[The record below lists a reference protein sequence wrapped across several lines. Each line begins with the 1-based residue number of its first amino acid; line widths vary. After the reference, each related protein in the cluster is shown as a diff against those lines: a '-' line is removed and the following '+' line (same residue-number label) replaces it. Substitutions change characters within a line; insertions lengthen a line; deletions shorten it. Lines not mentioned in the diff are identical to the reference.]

1 MVLQRTDMQIIVVL
15 EEERNMRKAAERLFV
30 SQPALSQRLQSIEEN
45 WGTAL
50 FIRSKRGLEVTP
62 EGEKI
67 AAFARRFLTQEDHL
81 REEIFSNVTEIFG
94 TLKTAVTSIVGQYWL
109 PGMLKTFVDQYP
121 LVKISLT
128 TGWSSEIL
136 RHMYENDSHVGIL
149 RGDIKW
155 RGPKIHLFGDALY
168 LVDTEI
174 STIDKLEHCP
184 KPFIQFRSDST
195 YYQEI
200 QDWWYNH
207 FKKPP
212 ERTIVVDQIDTC
224 KQMAINGI
232 GYAILPSISLTE
244 KDQGIF
250 KIPLLDKNGIALK
263 RDTWLIAHEE
273 ALKLKQVNAFVE
285 LLKSKDS
292 ISKK

>member
-1 MVLQRTDMQIIVVL
+1 MQRTDMQIIVVL
-15 EEERNMRKAAERLFV
+15 AEEKNMRKAAERLFV
-30 SQPALSQRLQSIEEN
+30 SQPALSQRLQSIEDD
-45 WGTAL
+45 WGTTL
-50 FIRSKRGLEVTP
+50 FLRSKRGLEITP

-67 AAFARRFLTQEDHL
+67 AAFAGKLLKEEDHL
-81 REEIFSNVTEIFG
+81 KEDILSNASEIFG
-94 TLKTAVTSIVGQYWL
+94 TLKMAVTSIVGQYWL
-109 PGMLKTFVDQYP
+109 PRVLKTFVDRHP

-136 RHMYENDSHVGIL
+136 QHMYENDTHIGIL

-155 RGPKIHLFGDALY
+155 RGPKVHLFEDVLH

-174 STIDKLEHCP
+174 SSLDDLPDCQ

-244 KDQGIF
+244 KDKGIY
-250 KIPLLDKNGIALK
+250 KIPLQDKTGKAIK
-263 RDTWLIAHEE
+263 RDTWLIAHDE
-273 ALKLKQVNAFVE
+273 ALRLKQVKAFIDLLQEAPVE
-285 LLKSKDS
+285 
-292 ISKK
+292 

>member
-1 MVLQRTDMQIIVVL
+1 MQRTDMQIIVVL
-15 EEERNMRKAAERLFV
+15 AEERNMRKAAERLFV
-30 SQPALSQRLQSIEEN
+30 SQPALSQRLQSIEDS
-45 WGTAL
+45 WGTSL
-50 FIRSKRGLEVTP
+50 FIRSKRGLEITP

-67 AAFARRFLTQEDHL
+67 ASFAKKVLEQEERLKED
-81 REEIFSNVTEIFG
+81 IFSNENEVFG
-94 TLKTAVTSIVGQYWL
+94 TLKMAVTSIVGQYWL
-109 PGMLKTFVDQYP
+109 PSRLKSFVDRYP

-136 RHMYENDSHVGIL
+136 RHMYEHDSHIGIL

-155 RGPKIHLFGDALY
+155 KGPKIHLFEDVLH

-174 STIDKLEHCP
+174 SSIDEVENCTR
-184 KPFIQFRSDST
+184 PFIQFKSDSS

-224 KQMAINGI
+224 KQMAMNGI

-244 KDQGIF
+244 KDEGIY
-250 KIPLLDKNGIALK
+250 KIPLSYKSGKAIK
-263 RDTWLIAHEE
+263 RDTWLITHDD
-273 ALKLKQVNAFVE
+273 ALNLKQVQVFIDSVKGTVE
-285 LLKSKDS
+285 
-292 ISKK
+292 

>member
-1 MVLQRTDMQIIVVL
+1 MVMQRTDMQIIVVL
-15 EEERNMRKAAERLFV
+15 AEEKNMRKAAERLFV
-30 SQPALSQRLQSIEEN
+30 SQPALSQRLQSIEDD

-50 FIRSKRGLEVTP
+50 FLRSKRGLEVTP

-67 AAFARRFLTQEDHL
+67 AAFARQVLKQEGNL
-81 REEIFSNVTEIFG
+81 KEEIFSNASEIFG
-94 TLKTAVTSIVGQYWL
+94 TLKLAVTSIVGQYWL
-109 PGMLKTFVDQYP
+109 PKILKTFVDKHP

-136 RHMYENDSHVGIL
+136 QHMYENDTHMGIL

-155 RGPKIHLFGDALY
+155 RGPKIHLFEDVLH

-174 STIDKLEHCP
+174 SSLEALEGCQ
-184 KPFIQFRSDST
+184 KPFIQFKSDST

-200 QDWWYNH
+200 QNWWYNH

-244 KDQGIF
+244 KDKGIF
-250 KIPLLDKNGIALK
+250 KIPLQDKSGMEIK
-263 RDTWLIAHEE
+263 RNTWLIAHDE
-273 ALKLKQVNAFVE
+273 AFELKQVKAFID
-285 LLKSKDS
+285 LLKDKLT
-292 ISKK
+292 